1 MRTGLI
7 LFCFLW
13 KIILF
18 ERRRCWCCRCRSC
31 KESGITSRNVEN
43 IILAVYSLQIVV
55 RMQYTRTS
63 TYHLRARRFNIV
75 LGWGAKILF
84 CMHFFQKYYGV
95 VLELNWDWT
104 SSLVSDLLVASTPD
118 WSGSGLVWLWTGV
131 ALDWSG
137 SGLVWLWTGL
147 VWSGSELVYM
157 LHCCSEHFAKMQ
169 CEDSGVWTKHY
180 KICNGCLPHH
190 RNQLISCLKSV
201 RLRWH
206 FASPIRVFS

>member
-118 WSGSGLVWLWTGV
+118 WSGS
-131 ALDWSG
+131 
-137 SGLVWLWTGL
+137 
-147 VWSGSELVYM
+147 ELVYM